1 MPGARA
7 ALCLAVQPF
16 GALSLRSAVPF
27 ALEGA
32 LGFYIRGNGATS
44 PAALGA
50 LEMQVGAGGGRWVVG
65 SACSAGA
72 PCPPPPLVSLCMAH
86 IPNPLSASPCT
97 HTSPQF
103 ESSSPSRYAIT
114 RSITLA
120 EALAAQAV
128 AEGRPAAAAEAQLA
142 GIAAGE
148 WVPVKVPLAAF
159 EGQPGFKADRWT
171 LGSCLQRL
179 EGCSS
184 AAPALEL
191 CLDQASLGPCG
202 LAEGSPL
209 SGVLV
214 HAEAAPT
221 ACQRL
226 PGCRPLAHVANPCP
240 FLSCRL

>member
-27 ALEGA
+27 AIEGA
-32 LGFYIRGNGATS
+32 LGFYIRGNGNTA
-44 PAALGA
+44 PAALGG
-50 LEMQVGAGGGRWVVG
+50 LEMQVGGGGLRL
-65 SACSAGA
+65 
-72 PCPPPPLVSLCMAH
+72 PCRCPLPFLSRSLHPPQPCLPLPP
-86 IPNPLSASPCT
+86 
-97 HTSPQF
+97 TSPLQF

-128 AEGRPAAAAEAQLA
+128 AEGRPATDANAQLA
-142 GIAAGE
+142 GIAAGQ
-148 WVPVKVPLAAF
+148 WTAVKVPLAAF

-191 CLDQASLGPCG
+191 CLDQASPGRRGAANAACRS
-202 LAEGSPL
+202 ACIWVISAASPL
-209 SGVLV
+209 ACHQWALPA
-214 HAEAAPT
+214 HA
-221 ACQRL
+221 C
-226 PGCRPLAHVANPCP
+226 CDPCP
-240 FLSCRL
+240 LPSRY